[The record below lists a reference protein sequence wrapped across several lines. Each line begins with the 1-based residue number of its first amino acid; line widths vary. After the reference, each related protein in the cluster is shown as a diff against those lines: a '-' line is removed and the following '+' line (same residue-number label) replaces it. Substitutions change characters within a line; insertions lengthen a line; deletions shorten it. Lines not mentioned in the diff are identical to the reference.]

1 MARLKR
7 QFDCFDR
14 LPAPLRETLAQA
26 AFDWDATLIAEVLD
40 LGTPP
45 ETLAAR
51 IVADDQRRLPVDTY
65 VMYGPEHPSA
75 PAYVPPNTLKFFKY
89 SAQPSYWW
97 GRAYRAS

>member
-14 LPAPLRETLAQA
+14 LPAQLRAVLANA

-40 LGTPP
+40 LGTAA

-51 IVADDQRRLPVDTY
+51 ITEDDRRRLPVDNY
-65 VMYGPEHPSA
+65 VMYGPEHPGA
-75 PAYVPPNTLKFFKY
+75 PPHVPVNTLKFYRYPAK
-89 SAQPSYWW
+89 PSYWW
-97 GRAYRAS
+97 GGS